1 MGSNLHDGDILI
13 SKHPLGQPALEKR
26 IMHYSDF
33 HHILLVG
40 EGDFSFSSA
49 LAKAFGSAENI
60 VATSLDSREEVI
72 SSYNSGQNN
81 LRSLEKRRA
90 MTLHS
95 ADAKTMKK
103 HEILREMLFDRIVF
117 NFPHAGFFGKE
128 NDNKLIK
135 KHRHLLKMFF
145 KNGMA
150 MLNNMGEIHVTHKE
164 KDPYDKWKLVEQA
177 ETCGLL
183 FKESVDFNKAEYPG
197 YTNRRGAGRK
207 IGYTFHLGECR
218 TYMFIVRESMTTPCM
233 SLKIS
238 SEGHPESLKTAFLEL
253 ETERRNRKAAETAKA
268 ELESSLDHLR
278 TVTIK
283 TLKENNE
290 LGRQRDEAL
299 REKTSI
305 TKELDEALRLK
316 EDAANQRDATILELG
331 IERKAR
337 KDAES
342 AKANIEGSLNYNK
355 ESVYDFQIKKINQLE
370 RQRDDALYQQEAA
383 CREKEKIARQLNEVS
398 RLKEEAIYEK
408 EKILRE
414 CNDLAN
420 QKDEIV
426 YWAIVAFC
434 GLGLCKIVSSMY
446 SRKK

>member
-26 IMHYSDF
+26 IMHYSNF

-40 EGDFSFSSA
+40 EGDFSFSAA

-72 SSYNSGQNN
+72 SSYNSGQDN

-95 ADAKTMKK
+95 VDAKTMKK

-197 YTNRRGAGRK
+197 YTNRRGAGPN

-233 SLKIS
+233 SLNYNK
-238 SEGHPESLKTAFLEL
+238 ES
-253 ETERRNRKAAETAKA
+253 
-268 ELESSLDHLR
+268 
-278 TVTIK
+278 VY
-283 TLKENNE
+283 
-290 LGRQRDEAL
+290 
-299 REKTSI
+299 
-305 TKELDEALRLK
+305 EALRLK

-383 CREKEKIARQLNEVS
+383 CREKEKIARQLNEAS
-398 RLKEEAIYEK
+398 RLKGEAIYEK

-414 CNDLAN
+414 RNDLAN
-420 QKDEIV
+420 QKDEID